1 MYLDFYG
8 LSEKPFN
15 TTPDPRFLFLTP
27 SHREALAQLT
37 YGVQEGTGLVVL
49 TGEVGTGK
57 TTLIQALMQRL
68 DPQVAVAT
76 IVSPMLEFDGLLEL
90 ILEDFGIDK
99 REETTARRLV
109 ALRRFLVERAAAG
122 HRTVIIID
130 EAQHLQPATLEQIRL
145 LSNYESPSRKL
156 LQIILAGQPELG
168 AKLDLPQLRQV
179 KQRIGL
185 RCTIG
190 PLTPRETRAYI
201 ATRLRI
207 AKAPNPGLFTERA
220 VDRVSKYARGIPRLM
235 NIVCEHSL
243 LIGYA
248 DQVRRIDHRV
258 VAEAIRAIETQDR
271 SSRRR
276 WLEWLRP
283 HPVWRRWFVGA
294 GAAVVAGTAGCAMWY
309 AGGTAALGNAMS
321 TYSSLITGVRNGV
334 DALLRP

>member
-37 YGVQEGTGLVVL
+37 YGVREGTGLVVL

-57 TTLIQALMQRL
+57 TTLLQALMQRL

-99 REETTARRLV
+99 REETTAQRLV

-122 HRTVIIID
+122 HRTVVIID

-185 RCTIG
+185 RCTIS
-190 PLTPRETRAYI
+190 PLTAPGDARVHRHSAPDCQGSESGPVHRACC
-201 ATRLRI
+201 
-207 AKAPNPGLFTERA
+207 GSGVQVRA
-220 VDRVSKYARGIPRLM
+220 RDSQADEHRVRAQPLDRVCGPGPSHRSPSRGGS
-235 NIVCEHSL
+235 HS
-243 LIGYA
+243 G
-248 DQVRRIDHRV
+248 
-258 VAEAIRAIETQDR
+258 DR
-271 SSRRR
+271 D
-276 WLEWLRP
+276 
-283 HPVWRRWFVGA
+283 A
-294 GAAVVAGTAGCAMWY
+294 GQ
-309 AGGTAALGNAMS
+309 
-321 TYSSLITGVRNGV
+321 R
-334 DALLRP
+334 